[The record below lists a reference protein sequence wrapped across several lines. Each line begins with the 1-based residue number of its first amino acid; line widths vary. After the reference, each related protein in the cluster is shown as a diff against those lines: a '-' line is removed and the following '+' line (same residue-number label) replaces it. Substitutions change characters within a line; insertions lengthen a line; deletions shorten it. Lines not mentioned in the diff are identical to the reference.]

1 MEVHV
6 HCIMVC
12 VCVYVYM
19 CVDVVGLIDMRRLR
33 REACKRST
41 PQGSLHAKCEMKSI
55 QCVNKRV
62 TFKRWVVCT
71 MYYVARVSLCPFQAE
86 SSRGCV
92 SGACSPR
99 GFD

>member
-1 MEVHV
+1 
-6 HCIMVC
+6 
-12 VCVYVYM
+12 M
-19 CVDVVGLIDMRRLR
+19 CVRVHAYVDIVGLIDMRRLR
-33 REACKRST
+33 REAWKRST
-41 PQGSLHAKCEMKSI
+41 PRGRLHVKCEMKSI
-55 QCVNKRV
+55 ECVNKRV

>member
-12 VCVYVYM
+12 VYVYM
-19 CVDVVGLIDMRRLR
+19 YVDVVGLIDMRRLR
-33 REACKRST
+33 REACKST
-41 PQGSLHAKCEMKSI
+41 PPGRLHVKCEMKSI
-55 QCVNKRV
+55 ECVSKRV

-71 MYYVARVSLCPFQAE
+71 KYYVARVSLCPFQAE